1 MWLGCRAAD
10 TRSCRGSHRISP
22 PLEEGTSASGPAS
35 RSVPTAEARL
45 QEKKPTISSLP
56 AQREAGPAAHS
67 PARTPLW
74 PALGRRSRRQLA

>member
-45 QEKKPTISSLP
+45 QEKKPTDL
-56 AQREAGPAAHS
+56 Q
-67 PARTPLW
+67 
-74 PALGRRSRRQLA
+74 PALPKGGGACGS